1 MTNSQGIS
9 PVDLFL
15 SPIVIC
21 SVLTAGLGGY
31 YLGSILNSSYHHP
44 IPSRAHKKNKNRQRQ
59 RRRRELSSQ
68 PGKKLKNANP
78 QKASDGS
85 AVESAAKPSTNPI
98 EHNEVDDDEV
108 DEVREEEEEEDDND
122 YTDDCTDDDS
132 DYESSGDDD
141 AEPGSFAYTQEECKM
156 VLVVRTDLKMTKGK
170 AAAQCAHAAVACYK
184 SIARS
189 NPEIL
194 ARWER
199 LGQAKV
205 TVQAKSEDEL
215 VLLQG
220 VAKSLNITARLV
232 RDAGRTQIA
241 AGSCTVLGLGPAP
254 KSVLDRVSG
263 DLKLY

>member
-1 MTNSQGIS
+1 MTNSPGIS

-15 SPIVIC
+15 SPVVIC
-21 SVLTAGLGGY
+21 SVLAAGLGGY
-31 YLGSILNSSYHHP
+31 YLGTTLNSTYQP
-44 IPSRAHKKNKNRQRQ
+44 LPHKRL
-59 RRRRELSSQ
+59 RRRRRASQQSATDSQNQENGPESTAKSS
-68 PGKKLKNANP
+68 
-78 QKASDGS
+78 
-85 AVESAAKPSTNPI
+85 
-98 EHNEVDDDEV
+98 NEAD
-108 DEVREEEEEEDDND
+108 EEDE
-122 YTDDCTDDDS
+122 YTDES
-132 DYESSGDDD
+132 EVEESSGDDD

-205 TVQAKSEDEL
+205 TLQAHSEDDL

-254 KSVLDRVSG
+254 KSVLDRVTG